1 MIGKLLKDGAL
12 AVTANMRRIRV
23 NPDGATPRQAV
34 ILDVARLA
42 GVSHQTVSRVLNARP
57 NVRPATRERVLDAI
71 RKLDYHPNHA
81 ARTLVTRRTRTIGV
95 ISFDTRLFGPAST
108 LLAIEH
114 AARASGYAITLSSV
128 ANPDSAA
135 IRSAVHAF
143 AGQAVDGAIVIAPHD
158 SAARGLSGLRAELPV
173 VAVEAGYEG
182 QIPVVSV
189 DQFAGAQAA
198 TEHLLGLGH
207 RSVSHVAGPS
217 DWIEARRREE
227 GWRSALHGAG
237 FDAPPVVRGD
247 WSPESG
253 YRAGLELATRSGVT
267 AVFAANDQMA
277 LGVMHA
283 FHEKGVRVP
292 EDVSIVGFDNIPES
306 GFFTPSLTTVHQ
318 DFDAVGLRGVEM
330 LISLMDGTPAPAED
344 SLQIPPALVVRSS
357 TGEPPVRTRAASR
370 PRPAGGNRRAR

>member
-1 MIGKLLKDGAL
+1 MNSERA
-12 AVTANMRRIRV
+12 A
-23 NPDGATPRQAV
+23 PRQAV

-71 RKLDYHPNHA
+71 RKLDYHPNNA
-81 ARTLVTRRTRTIGV
+81 ARTLVTRRTKTIGV

-189 DQFAGAQAA
+189 DQFTGAEAA